1 MSADLSAAERRV
13 LDAIDETELVAT
25 LVEVGPLGH
34 AWSGGAAQLRFSNP
48 NGPDASRMAW
58 SFATKQFR
66 LQESAPRLT
75 TVRSKVPV
83 VRKSG

>member
-1 MSADLSAAERRV
+1 MDVTDFKRGR
-13 LDAIDETELVAT
+13 AIVAT

-58 SFATKQFR
+58 AFAAKQFR
-66 LQESAPRLT
+66 LQQAAPGLGKVAT
-75 TVRSKVPV
+75 KVP
-83 VRKSG
+83 RKAGVAARNTGR